1 MTPRAQFTR
10 SERMDHVPEE
20 TLQQILDSFAPYPE
34 PELDPILLED
44 VTWELLLAIEK
55 AVGDLMHTALSDAQ
69 SKLNQ
74 DLRHVDVRTICL
86 YLCNR
91 IALRAARAVTEK
103 VSAVLAEADADFLPE
118 TWAGLPDNAREA
130 VAKAFSDAVDAAVR
144 PIETALISC
153 ASDAF
158 VRAVPAMRALPAVP
172 ADSDFLALRIA
183 VVDAVF
189 DFVGGVIVV
198 NVIAGMYSALVDR
211 VLDGYT
217 SSGMSSETEE

>member
-10 SERMDHVPEE
+10 RERMDHVPEE

-55 AVGDLMHTALSDAQ
+55 AVGDLMHTALNDAQ

-158 VRAVPAMRALPAVP
+158 VRAVPA
-172 ADSDFLALRIA
+172 DSDFLALRIA